1 MSIFYSKKYL
11 RGRREKN
18 NYPELGS
25 QIIKQAQIIIDSF
38 NHLDKIAIYYPYK
51 SEIDITLLLKIY
63 NDKSFALPKIQGQNL
78 SFNIYKEGDL
88 LTKNNFG
95 IYESDN
101 KNFIQP
107 EILFIPA
114 INFDFNG
121 YRVGYGKGYYDRYL
135 AKNNNF
141 SRIIAVGV
149 CYQKNLVTNIDINI
163 YDRPMNYII
172 TEHKIL
178 CF

>member
-1 MSIFYSKKYL
+1 MICYSKQYL
-11 RGRREKN
+11 RDRREKN
-18 NYPELGS
+18 NYPELDIK
-25 QIIKQAQIIIDSF
+25 IIKQASIIIESL
-38 NHLDKIAIYYPYK
+38 NHLKKIAIYYPYK
-51 SEIDITLLLKIY
+51 SEIDITSLIKIY
-63 NDKSFALPKIQGQNL
+63 NNKSFALPKIQSQDL
-78 SFNIYKEGDL
+78 HFNIYKESDL
-88 LTKNNFG
+88 LSKNNFG
-95 IYESDN
+95 IYESGN

-107 EILFIPA
+107 DILFIPA

-141 SRIIAVGV
+141 SRIISIGV
-149 CYQKNLVTNIDINI
+149 CYHKNLITNIDINI
-163 YDRPMNYII
+163 YDYPVNYII